1 VIATFVSGDVS
12 DPEQNRGS
20 YVTPEPETI
29 ILHLTPRVDWETAQR
44 AGAYRADT
52 LEAEGF
58 VHCSKSDQVVRV
70 AEAYFAGRHGLV
82 LLVLDPAQLMSE
94 VRWEPGTDKP
104 DELFPHVYGPINLE
118 AVRDVL
124 PFEPDPEGC
133 FVLPPS
139 LR

>member
-1 VIATFVSGDVS
+1 MIGVFTLREVDNL
-12 DPEQNRGS
+12 EQNRGPRL
-20 YVTPEPETI
+20 TPKPETI
-29 ILHLTPRVDWETAQR
+29 ILHLTSRVDWESAQR

-70 AEAYFAGRHGLV
+70 AEAYFTGRHELV
-82 LLVLDPAQLMSE
+82 LLVLDPAQLTSE

-104 DELFPHVYGPINLE
+104 DELFPHVCGPINLE